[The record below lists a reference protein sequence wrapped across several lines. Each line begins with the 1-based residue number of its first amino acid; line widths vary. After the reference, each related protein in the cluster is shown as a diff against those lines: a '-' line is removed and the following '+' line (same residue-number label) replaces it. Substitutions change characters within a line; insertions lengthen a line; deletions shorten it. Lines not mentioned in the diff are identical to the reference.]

1 MSNYFSQLPDFEY
14 VSRLPDSRISDYIP
28 VKNLFKKGKLREDII
43 EQTAVFTK
51 YKIKGDDRPDNV
63 AQELYGDPDLDW
75 VILAS
80 NNILNVYDEWPMTQ
94 RNFENYLLE
103 KYGTY
108 EQMNAVHHY
117 ETTEVKDSLG
127 KLILP
132 AGKVVDS
139 SFIISYYDDGSYYTN
154 DSNILGLNVVNISNP
169 IIGITNYEYESKKND
184 EKSSIYLLKQSYL
197 QQFLND
203 MRSIMLYG
211 RSSEY
216 ISDKLIRTENTKTV
230 NPQ

>member
-14 VSRLPDSRISDYIP
+14 VSRLPDARISDYIS

-117 ETTEVKDSLG
+117 ETTEVKNKQG
-127 KLILP
+127 AVITA
-132 AGKVVDS
+132 AGLQVDS
-139 SFIISYYDDGSYYTN
+139 DFSVTYYDALEEGYNTKYPVTS
-154 DSNILGLNVVNISNP
+154 V
-169 IIGITNYEYESKKND
+169 TNYDFEQKIQDDRRNIFTLKPRYLNIAKDDLKEMMEYKKGSTQYKSKT
-184 EKSSIYLLKQSYL
+184 LKTAD
-197 QQFLND
+197 N
-203 MRSIMLYG
+203 
-211 RSSEY
+211 
-216 ISDKLIRTENTKTV
+216 IRLFT
-230 NPQ
+230 

>member
-14 VSRLPDSRISDYIP
+14 VSRLPDARISDYIS

-63 AQELYGDPDLDW
+63 AQELYGNPDLDW
-75 VILAS
+75 VVLAS

-108 EQMNAVHHY
+108 EEMNAVHHY
-117 ETTEVKDSLG
+117 ETTEVKNTQG
-127 KLILP
+127 AVITA
-132 AGKVVDS
+132 AGLQVDS
-139 SFIISYYDDGSYYTN
+139 DFSVTYYDALEEGYNTKYPVTS
-154 DSNILGLNVVNISNP
+154 V
-169 IIGITNYEYESKKND
+169 TNYDFEQKIQDDRRNIFTLKPRYLNIAKDDLKEMMEYKKGSTQYKSKT
-184 EKSSIYLLKQSYL
+184 LKTAD
-197 QQFLND
+197 N
-203 MRSIMLYG
+203 
-211 RSSEY
+211 
-216 ISDKLIRTENTKTV
+216 IRLF
-230 NPQ
+230 Q

>member
-14 VSRLPDSRISDYIP
+14 VSRLPDARISDYIP

-75 VILAS
+75 VVLAS

-117 ETTEVKDSLG
+117 DCL
-127 KLILP
+127 L
-132 AGKVVDS
+132 
-139 SFIISYYDDGSYYTN
+139 YT
-154 DSNILGLNVVNISNP
+154 SPSP
-169 IIGITNYEYESKKND
+169 R
-184 EKSSIYLLKQSYL
+184 
-197 QQFLND
+197 D
-203 MRSIMLYG
+203 MR
-211 RSSEY
+211 RSRMPS
-216 ISDKLIRTENTKTV
+216 SA
-230 NPQ
+230 

>member
-14 VSRLPDSRISDYIP
+14 VSRLPDARISDYIP

-117 ETTEVKDSLG
+117 ETTEVKNTQG
-127 KLILP
+127 AVITA
-132 AGKVVDS
+132 AGLQVDS
-139 SFIISYYDDGSYYTN
+139 DFSVTYYDALEEGYNTKYPVTS
-154 DSNILGLNVVNISNP
+154 V
-169 IIGITNYEYESKKND
+169 TNYDFEQKIQDDRRNIFTLKPRYLNIAKDDLKEMMEYKKGSTQYKSKT
-184 EKSSIYLLKQSYL
+184 LKTAD
-197 QQFLND
+197 N
-203 MRSIMLYG
+203 
-211 RSSEY
+211 
-216 ISDKLIRTENTKTV
+216 IRLFT
-230 NPQ
+230 